1 MSEALEIKEPKAV
14 KSRTY
19 IRYWQAEGES
29 IKTSKRIKDAHGQ
42 AVEQGKWR
50 GGHPPYGYRTV
61 SKGTLNGKGRPI
73 FDVEIDSE
81 AAEVVRTIFRLY
93 REHYAFKGIAKYLN
107 DNEIPTTTGALWSWT
122 QIEDILHNKLYIGIY
137 ELGKKPKDKSSFS
150 GNAALG
156 NHFRRGILRGARAD

>member
-50 GGHPPYGYRTV
+50 GGHPPYG
-61 SKGTLNGKGRPI
+61 
-73 FDVEIDSE
+73 
-81 AAEVVRTIFRLY
+81 
-93 REHYAFKGIAKYLN
+93 
-107 DNEIPTTTGALWSWT
+107 
-122 QIEDILHNKLYIGIY
+122 
-137 ELGKKPKDKSSFS
+137 
-150 GNAALG
+150 
-156 NHFRRGILRGARAD
+156 